1 MHCTKKIKDDL
12 VWVGGNDRRLELFE
26 GVYEVPEGISYNAY
40 LLKDEKNV
48 LFDTVDKAVSEVF
61 FENLRHELKDGGLDY
76 IIVQHMEPDHS
87 ATLAGAAEM
96 YPSAKIVC
104 SVRCA
109 EFIKQFFD
117 FELDSRLITVGEG
130 DTLETGK
137 HLLRF
142 ITAPMV
148 HWPEV
153 IVTYDER
160 EKILFSADAFG
171 IFGAQQGGI
180 FADTVDF
187 ESECMD
193 EARRYF
199 ANIVGK
205 YGPQTAALLK
215 KTAALEIRLICPLH
229 GYVFRRDFDS
239 LISKYM
245 SWASYIPEQ
254 KGVLICYASVYGNT
268 QNAAEAVAAQLAE
281 MGVQT
286 RIMDVSKSPA
296 SQIIAMSF
304 KYSHLVFASVT
315 YNSGA
320 FVTMEAVLHDMAA
333 HNLQNRTIAFI
344 QNGTWAP
351 GAEKSMKKILEG
363 LKNCS
368 FIEPSLTV
376 KSALHDTD
384 FAKVRDFAGAIYK
397 TL

>member
-1 MHCTKKIKDDL
+1 MHCTKKINDDI

-40 LLKDEKNV
+40 LMKDEKNV

-61 FENLRHELKDGGLDY
+61 FENLRHELNGGCLDY

-87 ATLAGAAEM
+87 ATLAGAAGM
-96 YPSAKIVC
+96 YPDAKIVC
-104 SVRCA
+104 SEKCA
-109 EFIKQFFD
+109 GFIKQFFD
-117 FELDSRLITVGEG
+117 FETDSRLITVDEG

-137 HLLRF
+137 HFLRF
-142 ITAPMV
+142 FTAPMV

-153 IVTYDER
+153 IVTYDEKD
-160 EKILFSADAFG
+160 KILFSADAFG
-171 IFGAQQGGI
+171 TFGAQQGGI
-180 FADTVDF
+180 FADTADF
-187 ESECMD
+187 DRECMD

-199 ANIVGK
+199 TNIVGK

-215 KTAALEIRLICPLH
+215 KAAGLEIKLICPLH
-229 GYVFRRDFDS
+229 GYVFRKDFDS
-239 LISKYM
+239 LLSKYM
-245 SWASYIPEQ
+245 SWATYTPEER
-254 KGVLICYASVYGNT
+254 GVLICYASVYGNT
-268 QNAAEAVAAQLAE
+268 QNAAEAVAAYLAE
-281 MGVQT
+281 MGAET
-286 RIMDVSKSPA
+286 RIMDVSKASA

-320 FVTMEAVLHDMAA
+320 FVTMEAVLRDIAA

-363 LKNCS
+363 LKGCT
-368 FIEPSLTV
+368 FVEPSLTI
-376 KSALHDTD
+376 KSALHEGDR
-384 FAKVRDFAGAIYK
+384 ARVRDFAEAIYK
-397 TL
+397 TI